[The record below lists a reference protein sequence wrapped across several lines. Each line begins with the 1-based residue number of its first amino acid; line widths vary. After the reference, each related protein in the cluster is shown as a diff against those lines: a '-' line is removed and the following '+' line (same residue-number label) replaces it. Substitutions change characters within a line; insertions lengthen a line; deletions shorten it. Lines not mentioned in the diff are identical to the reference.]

1 MNLIVNAAQAASER
15 NEIATMHISS
25 KLIASESA
33 PKVEVHFADQCGGI
47 PESVVERIFDPFFTT
62 KDIGEGTG
70 LGLHIAHNIIE
81 GHGGSIQVQSEPPEG
96 TTFIITLPLG
106 VKRGPLVIKQL
117 SRFKA

>member
-1 MNLIVNAAQAASER
+1 
-15 NEIATMHISS
+15 MHISAT
-25 KLIASESA
+25 LITSEST
-33 PKVEVHFADQCGGI
+33 PKIEVRFADCCGGI
-47 PESVVERIFDPFFTT
+47 PEAVVERIFDPFFTT

-81 GHGGSIQVQSEPPEG
+81 GHGGSIEVLSQPPEG